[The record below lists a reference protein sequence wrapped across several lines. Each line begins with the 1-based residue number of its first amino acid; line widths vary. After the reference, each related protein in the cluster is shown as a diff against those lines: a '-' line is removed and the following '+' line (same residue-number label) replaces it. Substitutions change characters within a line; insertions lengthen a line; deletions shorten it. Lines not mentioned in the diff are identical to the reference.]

1 MKGPYN
7 AGCDKN
13 LLLTVVHT
21 WMHQRLENILEISP
35 EMKSTLPIKNLVFIP
50 SKNEAYVIYPNIG
63 EYTLDFVNDVERVT
77 TSMES
82 MNIVKNGAIFSRISE
97 LKTLP

>member
-7 AGCDKN
+7 AGRDKH
-13 LLLTVVHT
+13 LLLKIVHT
-21 WMHQRLENILEISP
+21 WLHQRLENILEITP

-82 MNIVKNGAIFSRISE
+82 MNIVKNGSILSRLSQI
-97 LKTLP
+97 KTLP